1 MSKALYRY
9 QRKHYKRI
17 TVRREL
23 FEKLKKL
30 ADSLNMSIPSLIQM
44 LVEEYEK
51 KGVSNAA

>member
-9 QRKHYKRI
+9 QKKHYRRI

-30 ADSLNMSIPSLIQM
+30 ADSLNMSIPSLIKM

-51 KGVSNAA
+51 GRCNNA